1 MRFGSMEYLEE
12 IKRRSN
18 ADEAYQRLAKDES
31 DSYLMVIK
39 AEPDKGIQE
48 TLAVGYAAE
57 HGTITDIWIGERETD
72 FTLQGPYGVWV
83 RILTGD
89 LDANKAMMMRKLK
102 VKGNL
107 LQLLKTADATIRW
120 LEVLQ
125 TIPTEFDGEYAEQ
138 SFPAAQDP
146 KGLRDL

>member
-1 MRFGSMEYLEE
+1 MKFGSMEYLEE
-12 IKRRSN
+12 VKQRSN
-18 ADEAYQRLAKDES
+18 TDEEYQCLAKDES

-39 AEPDKGIQE
+39 AEPDKGIPE
-48 TLAVGYAAE
+48 TVAIGYAAD
-57 HGTITDIWIGERETD
+57 HGTITEIWTGERKTD
-72 FTLQGPYGVWV
+72 FILQGPYGVWV
-83 RILTGD
+83 RILTGK

-125 TIPTEFDGEYAEQ
+125 TIPTEFEGDYADQ
-138 SFPAAQDP
+138 SFAGT
-146 KGLRDL
+146 KE

>member
-1 MRFGSMEYLEE
+1 MKFGSMQYLEE
-12 IKRRSN
+12 VKRRSN
-18 ADEAYQRLAKDES
+18 ADAEYQRLAKDES

-39 AEPDKGIQE
+39 AEPNKGIPE
-48 TLAVGYAAE
+48 TLAIGYAAD
-57 HGTITDIWIGERETD
+57 HGTITELWVGERETD

-83 RILTGD
+83 QILTGK
-89 LDANKAMMMRKLK
+89 LDANKAMMMRKIK

-125 TIPTEFDGEYAEQ
+125 TIPTEFEGDYAGQ
-138 SFPAAQDP
+138 SFPGAE
-146 KGLRDL
+146 G

>member
-1 MRFGSMEYLEE
+1 MIFGSMKYLEE
-12 IKRRSN
+12 VKRRSN
-18 ADEAYQRLAKDES
+18 ADEEYQRLAQDES

-39 AEPDKGIQE
+39 AEADRGIPE
-48 TLAVGYAAE
+48 TLTIGYGAD
-57 HGTITDIWIGERETD
+57 HGTINDVWIGEREAD
-72 FTLQGPYGVWV
+72 FVLQGPYGVWV

-125 TIPTEFDGEYAEQ
+125 TIPTEFEGDYAKR
-138 SFPAAQDP
+138 SFPGE
-146 KGLRDL
+146 KCGNVEV

>member
-1 MRFGSMEYLEE
+1 MKFGSMEYLEE

-18 ADEAYQRLAKDES
+18 ADEEYQRLAKDES

-39 AEPDKGIQE
+39 AESDKGIPE
-48 TLAVGYAAE
+48 TLTIGYAAD
-57 HGTITDIWIGERETD
+57 HGTITDVWIGERETD
-72 FTLQGPYGVWV
+72 FILKGSYSVWV
-83 RILTGD
+83 QILTGK

-125 TIPTEFDGEYAEQ
+125 TIPTEFEGDYADQ
-138 SFPAAQDP
+138 SFV
-146 KGLRDL
+146 GTEE